1 MKFAKAADMLKE
13 AGAKRVIGKS
23 SATIHFWYEGFF
35 LHWFSTKKVFVV
47 IVSKSLQG
55 IVTHGVLSGSALQVG
70 YPPTPYVGRAGILQ
84 V

>member
-1 MKFAKAADMLKE
+1 MSTSQPPVNWRQVDNRQDAQGPASLPF
-13 AGAKRVIGKS
+13 
-23 SATIHFWYEGFF
+23 EGFF